1 MSNKYIKV
9 SMKDVEVY
17 SPPGHGDTYNK
28 RLIGPKEGSMF
39 VEVIHGEMG
48 NVGHAEPHAHAAF
61 DQCMYMLSGR
71 LRVTGDGDE
80 VVLEKD
86 DFIWFPKNSAHKV
99 VCETEKATFLV
110 IYSPP
115 RESSNEAVGK

>member
-1 MSNKYIKV
+1 MNKYIKV
-9 SMKDVEVY
+9 TSKDVEVY

-28 RLIGPKEGSMF
+28 RLIGPKDGSLF

-48 NVGHAEPHAHAAF
+48 NVGHAEPHCHNEF

-80 VVLEKD
+80 VTLEKD
-86 DFIWFPKNSAHKV
+86 DFIYFPRKSMHKV
-99 VCETEKATFLV
+99 VCETPKATFIV

-115 RESSNEAVGK
+115 REASSEAVNKG